1 MTLTDLI
8 RGRCYRRRVRL
19 GAAAFVVL
27 VAASLA
33 GATAAPA
40 RSPLPVTFV
49 GDSVPASISYIPAAQ
64 AELRRGL
71 KLRLDLRV
79 CRRLV
84 QPSCAYQG
92 ATPPSALQ
100 AVQGYGRSL
109 GRVLIVNVG
118 YNESSDAYRRGIDR
132 IMRAAL
138 AQGAAGVVWVTLRET
153 RSIYHR
159 TNILIAAAAKRWPQ
173 LLVADWN
180 AFSTGKRWFGDDGLH
195 LTTTG
200 ATALATFLR
209 PYVWKA
215 AAAPGAH

>member
-1 MTLTDLI
+1 M
-8 RGRCYRRRVRL
+8 
-19 GAAAFVVL
+19 L

-33 GATAAPA
+33 GATAADA
-40 RSPLPVTFV
+40 KGPLAVTFV

-64 AELRRGL
+64 AQLRRGL
-71 KLRLDLRV
+71 KVRLDLRV

-84 QPSCAYQG
+84 QPSCTYQG
-92 ATPPSALQ
+92 ETPPSALA

-109 GRVLIVNVG
+109 GQVLIVNVG
-118 YNESSDAYRRGIDR
+118 YNESADGYRQGIDR

-153 RSIYHR
+153 RSIYR
-159 TNILIAAAAKRWPQ
+159 ATNVVIKAAAKRWPQ

-180 AFSTGKRWFGDDGLH
+180 AFSSGKPWFGDDGLH
-195 LTTTG
+195 LTSTG